1 MHSSVSFPHCY
12 SLLTYSVFG
21 YKKKKDANLFC
32 GNILEAICFIL
43 AMRFFNA
50 GCTKANT
57 MFDYKGSDDAD
68 EVAPGTETAPG
79 TESSVTAQ
87 VGNNLVSCAFAW
99 PVTF

>member
-1 MHSSVSFPHCY
+1 MLFIADLLSVW
-12 SLLTYSVFG
+12 L
-21 YKKKKDANLFC
+21 KKKDANLFC

-57 MFDYKGSDDAD
+57 MLDYKGSDDAD

-87 VGNNLVSCAFAW
+87 VGNNLVSCIFAW
-99 PVTF
+99 PVTL